1 MSSVLIAQI
10 SDPHI
15 TVPGVSPG
23 AGVDSFANLQ
33 RALALVGTLD
43 PRPAGI
49 VVSGDLVE
57 HGTREEYGRLRD
69 ALADAGL
76 PVWLM
81 TGNHDRRD
89 GLLEVFPEL
98 RAHHGTWGLQYAID
112 AGPLRMLLLDS
123 LVEGKSGGLLDD
135 ARLAWLD
142 ARLGAAPERAT
153 MVFVH
158 HPPVATG
165 LAHIDSSMLANGDA
179 LAEVIG
185 RHRQVVRVAS
195 GHIHRALACEFGG
208 TTLTVCPST
217 AHQFVLDL
225 RDGGRIVPAA
235 ETPAFQLHRWN
246 GERLFTY
253 TVPLA

>member
-1 MSSVLIAQI
+1 MLVAQI
-10 SDPHI
+10 SDPHV
-15 TVPGVSPG
+15 TVPGDSPG
-23 AGVDSFANLQ
+23 AGVDSFANLR
-33 RALALVGTLD
+33 RALAVVDALD

-49 VVSGDLVE
+49 VISGDLVE
-57 HGTREEYGRLRD
+57 HGTRGEYRRLRE

-89 GLLEVFPEL
+89 MLLEVFPEI
-98 RAHHGTWGLQYAID
+98 RAHRGPWGLQYAID
-112 AGPLRMLLLDS
+112 AGPLRLLLLDS
-123 LVEGKSGGLLDD
+123 LVEGTSGGFLDD

-142 ARLGAAPERAT
+142 ARLSERPEHAT

-165 LAHIDSSMLANGDA
+165 LVHIDSSMLANGDA
-179 LAEVIG
+179 LGEVIG
-185 RHRQVVRVAS
+185 RHRQVMRVAS
-195 GHIHRALACEFGG
+195 GHIHRSLACEFGG

-225 RDGGRIVPAA
+225 RDGGRIVPVA
-235 ETPAFQLHRWN
+235 EEPALQLHRWN

-253 TVPLA
+253 TVPLG